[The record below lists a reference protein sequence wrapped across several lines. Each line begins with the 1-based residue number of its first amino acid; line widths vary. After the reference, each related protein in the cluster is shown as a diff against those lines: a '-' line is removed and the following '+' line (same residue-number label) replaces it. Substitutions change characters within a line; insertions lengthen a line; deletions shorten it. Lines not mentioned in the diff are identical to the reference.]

1 MSFLSPGRIL
11 RPGDSGP
18 QTLTAIG
25 TVRMFPKNAHIA
37 LPLMPA
43 LLFVVCAFLLP
54 ILWFLSQAANG
65 RPVVSVI
72 PATAEAIA
80 GWDGVGLPQDD
91 VFEAL
96 VRDLTEAEAADVASL
111 ARELNFRQAGNRRLI
126 LQAARDLEA
135 DPGGDARARLEAIN
149 GAWAN
154 PEIWRVIR
162 QSAQTVTTYNIL
174 ESLDLEAGP
183 DGGVSVKPVDDRL
196 FLGVYARTFTI
207 SLTVTVICVLL
218 GYPLAYAVAN
228 APARTAAILMLLVLL
243 PFWTSLLVRT
253 LAWMVIFQR
262 QGILN
267 GVLIDAGLISDGL
280 QFLRTRFA
288 VIVSMTHIMLP
299 FVVLPLISVMKKI
312 PPNYMNA
319 AESLG
324 AGRIRA
330 LASVYLPLTLPG
342 LSAGVVLVM
351 TLSLGFYVTPMLL
364 GGGGDQMISNLIA
377 TFVNRSL
384 NWGLAAALGLWLI
397 VFALAFIAVVGG
409 TLSRKKWAVSQ

>member
-1 MSFLSPGRIL
+1 
-11 RPGDSGP
+11 
-18 QTLTAIG
+18 
-25 TVRMFPKNAHIA
+25 MFPKNAHTA

-72 PATAEAIA
+72 PATAEAIV
-80 GWDGVGLPQDD
+80 GWDGAGLPQDD
-91 VFEAL
+91 VFGAL
-96 VRDLTEAEAADVASL
+96 VRDLAQADPTDVASL
-111 ARELNFRQAGNRRLI
+111 ARELNFRQAGYRRLI
-126 LQAARDLEA
+126 LQAARELEA
-135 DPGGDARARLEAIN
+135 EPQQGDARGRLEAIN
-149 GAWAN
+149 GAWAS

-162 QSAQTVTTYNIL
+162 QSARTFTTYNIL
-174 ESLDLEAGP
+174 ESLDLETRP
-183 DGGVSVKPVDDRL
+183 EGGVSLKPADDRL
-196 FLGVYARTFTI
+196 LLGVYGRTFTI

-267 GVLIDAGLISDGL
+267 GVLIDTGLISEGL

-299 FVVLPLISVMKKI
+299 FIVLPLISVMKKI

-324 AGRIRA
+324 AGRLRA
-330 LASVYLPLTLPG
+330 LFSVYLPLTLPG

-351 TLSLGFYVTPMLL
+351 TLSLGFYLTPMLL

-397 VFALAFIAVVGG
+397 VFALAFIAIVGG
-409 TLSRKKWAVSQ
+409 TLSRKKWAVSE

>member
-1 MSFLSPGRIL
+1 
-11 RPGDSGP
+11 
-18 QTLTAIG
+18 
-25 TVRMFPKNAHIA
+25 MFPKNAHIA

-43 LLFVVCAFLLP
+43 LLFVVFAFLLP
-54 ILWFLSQAANG
+54 ILWFLSQATNG

-96 VRDLTEAEAADVASL
+96 VRDLTQAEPADVASL

-126 LQAARDLEA
+126 LQAARELEA
-135 DPGGDARARLEAIN
+135 DLGVDARARLEAIN
-149 GAWAN
+149 GAWAS

-162 QSAQTVTTYNIL
+162 QSARTFTTYNIL

-196 FLGVYARTFTI
+196 FLGVYARTLTI

-267 GVLIDAGLISDGL
+267 GVLIEAGLMSEGL

-330 LASVYLPLTLPG
+330 LVSVYLPLTLPG

-364 GGGGDQMISNLIA
+364 GGGGDQMISNLVA

-397 VFALAFIAVVGG
+397 VFAMAFIAVVGG
-409 TLSRKKWAVSQ
+409 TLSSKKWAVS

>member
-1 MSFLSPGRIL
+1 
-11 RPGDSGP
+11 
-18 QTLTAIG
+18 
-25 TVRMFPKNAHIA
+25 MFPKNAHIA

-54 ILWFLSQAANG
+54 ILWFLSQAING

-91 VFEAL
+91 VFETL
-96 VRDLTEAEAADVASL
+96 VRDLTQAEPADVASL

-126 LQAARDLEA
+126 LQAARELEA
-135 DPGGDARARLEAIN
+135 DLGGDARARLEAIN
-149 GAWAN
+149 GAWAS

-162 QSAQTVTTYNIL
+162 QSARTFTTYNIL

-196 FLGVYARTFTI
+196 FLGVYARTLTI

-267 GVLIDAGLISDGL
+267 GVLIEAGLMSEGL

-330 LASVYLPLTLPG
+330 LVSVYLPLTLPG

-364 GGGGDQMISNLIA
+364 GGGGDQMISNLVA

-397 VFALAFIAVVGG
+397 VFAMAFIAVVGG
-409 TLSRKKWAVSQ
+409 TLSSKKWAVS

>member
-1 MSFLSPGRIL
+1 
-11 RPGDSGP
+11 
-18 QTLTAIG
+18 
-25 TVRMFPKNAHIA
+25 MFAKNAHIA

-43 LLFVVCAFLLP
+43 LLFVVFAFLLP
-54 ILWFLSQAANG
+54 ILWFLSQATNG
-65 RPVVSVI
+65 SPVVSVI

-96 VRDLTEAEAADVASL
+96 VRDLTQAEPADVASL

-126 LQAARDLEA
+126 LQAARELEA
-135 DPGGDARARLEAIN
+135 DLGGEARARLEAIN
-149 GAWAN
+149 GAWAS

-162 QSAQTVTTYNIL
+162 QSARTFTTYNIL

-196 FLGVYARTFTI
+196 FLGVYARTLTI

-267 GVLIDAGLISDGL
+267 GVLIEAGLMSEGL

-330 LASVYLPLTLPG
+330 LVSVYLPLTLPG

-364 GGGGDQMISNLIA
+364 GGGGDQMISNLVA

-397 VFALAFIAVVGG
+397 VFAMAFIAVVGG
-409 TLSRKKWAVSQ
+409 TLSSKKWAVS

>member
-1 MSFLSPGRIL
+1 MSFLSPGRTL
-11 RPGDSGP
+11 RPGDSCL
-18 QTLTAIG
+18 QTLIAIG

-54 ILWFLSQAANG
+54 ILWFLSQAING

-91 VFEAL
+91 VFETL
-96 VRDLTEAEAADVASL
+96 VRDLTQAEPADVASL

-126 LQAARDLEA
+126 LQAARELEA
-135 DPGGDARARLEAIN
+135 DLGGDARARLEAIN
-149 GAWAN
+149 GAWAS

-162 QSAQTVTTYNIL
+162 QSARTFTTYNIL

-196 FLGVYARTFTI
+196 FLGVYARTLTI

-267 GVLIDAGLISDGL
+267 GVLIEAGLMSEGL

-330 LASVYLPLTLPG
+330 LVSVYLPLTLPG

-364 GGGGDQMISNLIA
+364 GGGGDQMISNLVA

-397 VFALAFIAVVGG
+397 VFAMAFIAVVGG
-409 TLSRKKWAVSQ
+409 TLSSKKWAVS

>member
-1 MSFLSPGRIL
+1 
-11 RPGDSGP
+11 
-18 QTLTAIG
+18 
-25 TVRMFPKNAHIA
+25 MFPKNAHIA

-43 LLFVVCAFLLP
+43 LLFVVFAFLLP
-54 ILWFLSQAANG
+54 ILWFLSQATNG

-96 VRDLTEAEAADVASL
+96 VRDLTQAEPADVASL

-126 LQAARDLEA
+126 LQAARELEA
-135 DPGGDARARLEAIN
+135 DLGGEARARLEAIN
-149 GAWAN
+149 GAWAS
-154 PEIWRVIR
+154 PEIWGVIR
-162 QSAQTVTTYNIL
+162 QSARTFTTYNIL

-196 FLGVYARTFTI
+196 FLGVYARTLTI

-228 APARTAAILMLLVLL
+228 APARTAAMLMLLVLL

-267 GVLIDAGLISDGL
+267 GVLIEAGLMSEGL

-330 LASVYLPLTLPG
+330 LVSVYLPLTLPG

-364 GGGGDQMISNLIA
+364 GGGGDQMISNLVA

-397 VFALAFIAVVGG
+397 VFAMAFIAVVGG
-409 TLSRKKWAVSQ
+409 TLSSKKWAVS

>member
-1 MSFLSPGRIL
+1 MSFLSPGRTV
-11 RPGDSGP
+11 RPGDSGL
-18 QTLTAIG
+18 QTLIAVG

-43 LLFVVCAFLLP
+43 LLFVVFAFLLP
-54 ILWFLSQAANG
+54 ILWFLSQATNG

-96 VRDLTEAEAADVASL
+96 VRDLTQAEPADVASL

-126 LQAARDLEA
+126 LQAARELEA
-135 DPGGDARARLEAIN
+135 DLGGEARARLEAIN
-149 GAWAN
+149 GAWAS

-162 QSAQTVTTYNIL
+162 QSARTFTTYNIL

-196 FLGVYARTFTI
+196 FLGVYARTLTI

-267 GVLIDAGLISDGL
+267 GVLIEAGLMSEGL

-330 LASVYLPLTLPG
+330 LVSVYLPLTLPG

-364 GGGGDQMISNLIA
+364 GGGGDQMISNLVA

-397 VFALAFIAVVGG
+397 VFAMAFIAVVGG
-409 TLSRKKWAVSQ
+409 TLSSKKWAVS

>member
-1 MSFLSPGRIL
+1 
-11 RPGDSGP
+11 
-18 QTLTAIG
+18 
-25 TVRMFPKNAHIA
+25 MFPKNAHIA

-43 LLFVVCAFLLP
+43 LLFVVFAFLLP
-54 ILWFLSQAANG
+54 ILWFLSQATNG

-96 VRDLTEAEAADVASL
+96 VRDLTQAEPADVASL

-126 LQAARDLEA
+126 LQAARELEA
-135 DPGGDARARLEAIN
+135 DLGGEARARLEAIN
-149 GAWAN
+149 GAWAS
-154 PEIWRVIR
+154 PEIWGVIR
-162 QSAQTVTTYNIL
+162 QSARTFTTYNIL

-196 FLGVYARTFTI
+196 FLGVYARTLTI

-267 GVLIDAGLISDGL
+267 GVLIEAGLMSEGL

-330 LASVYLPLTLPG
+330 LVSVYLPLTLPG

-364 GGGGDQMISNLIA
+364 GGGGDQMISNLVA

-397 VFALAFIAVVGG
+397 VFAMAFIAVVGG
-409 TLSRKKWAVSQ
+409 TLSSKKWAVS